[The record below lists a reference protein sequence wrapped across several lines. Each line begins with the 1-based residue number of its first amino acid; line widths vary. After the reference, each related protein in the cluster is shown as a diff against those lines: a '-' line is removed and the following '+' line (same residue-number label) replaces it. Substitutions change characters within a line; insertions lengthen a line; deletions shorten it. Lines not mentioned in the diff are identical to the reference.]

1 MYFREYNNVEHLIG
15 TRDLNINE
23 LVQFTVDHRLYQRR
37 ILNKKIVKVKN
48 GPDDLIEV
56 GVYTLSSVYGPL
68 VNLKFTDI
76 NITDDYKFE
85 LFKEN
90 INASKKN

>member
-15 TRDLNINE
+15 TRDLNVNE

-37 ILNKKIVKVKN
+37 IFSKKIVKVQN
-48 GPDDLIEV
+48 GSADLIEV

-68 VNLKFTDI
+68 ANLKFTDI
-76 NITDDYKFE
+76 NITDDYKFN
-85 LFKEN
+85 LFKEDTD
-90 INASKKN
+90 ASKKN